1 MIMDLVRQWFFQ
13 GAKEIYFTRINIE
26 ARYDMH
32 LFANW
37 MRKKHEKI
45 IEQFLKKEEYKA
57 EIATVL
63 MFLDL
68 VESSSDLVATNLICK
83 RKSLYIN
90 K

>member
-1 MIMDLVRQWFFQ
+1 
-13 GAKEIYFTRINIE
+13 
-26 ARYDMH
+26 MH

-63 MFLDL
+63 MFLDH

-83 RKSLYIN
+83 
-90 K
+90 